1 MSRALRSSSLGSLAR
16 IDSVS
21 SSGVPSSPT
30 ITTLLS
36 KGGEVLFESYLQ
48 KTPPLD
54 RLFVVSEHISRKL
67 VTRKATPAVRK
78 GLT

>member
-30 ITTLLS
+30 ASTLLS
-36 KGGEVLFESYLQ
+36 EGGEVLFESYLQ

-54 RLFVVSEHISRKL
+54 RLFVVSEHFLRRL
-67 VTRKATPAVRK
+67 VTRQANIAFR
-78 GLT
+78 